1 MLLHLFLTL
10 QIKPKT
16 ILLDNRIKKSNFEF
30 TYNFGKV
37 LVLPAIRRRCEKS
50 NGFQIKIVKKMRQ
63 SLGIKEVLGCPEP
76 DNFVRKHWKMIQ
88 VCGVY
93 CWNST
98 LKNLKNLKNK
108 LKTKCS
114 KCLKFICRQYQAEVQ
129 FVCADCKKGNI
140 FSRIENFGN
149 KFNCNYSLIVIFP
162 LY

>member
-1 MLLHLFLTL
+1 
-10 QIKPKT
+10 
-16 ILLDNRIKKSNFEF
+16 
-30 TYNFGKV
+30 
-37 LVLPAIRRRCEKS
+37 
-50 NGFQIKIVKKMRQ
+50 MRQ

-93 CWNST
+93 CWSST

-140 FSRIENFGN
+140 SSTFHTYVTFISIKILHLLAKMQLFPYFIVYVFHRFFEKSQRNNQMFEDFGFVFH
-149 KFNCNYSLIVIFP
+149 KV
-162 LY
+162 